1 MFGRWQE
8 QRLWPCPWRRR
19 GVTNWV
25 IIEHRLLV
33 VSQLEKRIF
42 WHLPADNEVGHC
54 RKRKIRCLMAPEDPQ
69 GKCQNCI
76 RLKKDCNFL
85 PVEQHQESD
94 QPPPS
99 ESKLDTLSS
108 EAGTS
113 DSSSPSFTGNRG
125 LEHFD
130 HPNPRL
136 KHLPSSAGHQDVR
149 VVDTL
154 SRSLTSPP
162 TTGKSGRLVR
172 AWQSADQKGRSIVDS
187 FL

>member
-1 MFGRWQE
+1 MFGQWQE
-8 QRLWPCPWRRR
+8 QRLWLCPWRRR

-25 IIEHRLLV
+25 IIEHRSLV

-42 WHLPADNEVGHC
+42 GHLPADNEVGHC
-54 RKRKIRCLMAPEDPQ
+54 RRRKIRCLLAPEDPQ

-76 RLKKDCNFL
+76 RLKKDCNFF

-94 QPPPS
+94 QRLPS

-113 DSSSPSFTGNRG
+113 DSSSPSFSGNRG
-125 LEHFD
+125 PEHFD

-136 KHLPSSAGHQDVR
+136 QHLPSSAGHQDVQA
-149 VVDTL
+149 VDTL

-162 TTGKSGRLVR
+162 TTGKSGGLVR
-172 AWQSADQKGRSIVDS
+172 A
-187 FL
+187 

>member
-8 QRLWPCPWRRR
+8 QRLWLCPWRRR

-54 RKRKIRCLMAPEDPQ
+54 RRRKIRCLLAPEDPQ

-94 QPPPS
+94 QRPPS

-162 TTGKSGRLVR
+162 TTGKSGGLVR
-172 AWQSADQKGRSIVDS
+172 A
-187 FL
+187 

>member
-8 QRLWPCPWRRR
+8 QRLWLCPWRRR

-54 RKRKIRCLMAPEDPQ
+54 RRRKIRCLLAPEDPQ

-76 RLKKDCNFL
+76 RLKKDCNFF

-94 QPPPS
+94 QRPPS
-99 ESKLDTLSS
+99 ESKLDALSS

-125 LEHFD
+125 PEHFD

-136 KHLPSSAGHQDVR
+136 KHLPTSAAHQDVR

-162 TTGKSGRLVR
+162 TTGKSGGLVR
-172 AWQSADQKGRSIVDS
+172 A
-187 FL
+187 